1 MDGIVEK
8 ARELLEDKP
17 LCDRCLGRMFARLG
31 MGLSNEER
39 GRALKTLI
47 LMDIHR
53 RLREGD
59 RNALEELAR
68 LAPRLGEPAWILL
81 EELRGASPR
90 RVEECWICSGRLNE
104 IIEEASVKAARLA
117 LSYDAES
124 FLIGCRISRET
135 AEREEELKLKHSLI
149 YAESIRSEIKRE
161 VGKRVSEITGLEP
174 CFEEPDLTLIVDFEA
189 GDVEPIVSPLL
200 IKGLYWKTGRRVS
213 QSLWITRRG
222 ERRYNFS
229 VEEAFHP
236 LLKLYQAPRIVLH
249 AAGREDADA
258 RMLGTGRPLIV
269 EFKGPQRRRV
279 SLKEAEEEVNKSNPV
294 VKVRLIGKARRR
306 DVRLYKSER
315 LRLRKTYRALI
326 LVDRPLSSRDASIL
340 EERLSRAEII
350 QRTPLRVLHRRADTT
365 RRRIVY
371 GVAVRRLSA
380 HLLEALIEAEGGLYV
395 KELVSGDEGRTKP
408 SFSEILGSQARCIEL
423 DVVSVKS

>member
-1 MDGIVEK
+1 MDSIVEK

-117 LSYDAES
+117 SSYDAES

-236 LLKLYQAPRIVLH
+236 LLKLYQASRIVLH

-269 EFKGPQRRRV
+269 ELKEPQRRRV

-306 DVRLYKSER
+306 DVRLYKSEK

-340 EERLSRAEII
+340 EERLSRAEIV